1 MKRRPLW
8 PFGSDTRICV
18 SLDGPNTAALR
29 EQFDHLEGADLVEIR
44 LDALDTLHDLTREA
58 LTDLVMNSPVPVGFT
73 LRPMWQDGGFDGDE
87 LDRRRFL
94 EEASISGA
102 AFIDVELDAEWAAD
116 FLDDAQCPVVAS
128 HHWNSARPSDLSQK
142 VERIGKL
149 APSMAKLVAT
159 AEVPSDSLPLLS
171 AGEQLIMSGQPAT
184 CFCMGEAGKAS
195 RLLAAGQ
202 GAALV
207 YAAASVG
214 NEVAAGQWSLR
225 ELVDEF
231 QMNRWQQG
239 TRLCGLIGHPI
250 SHSLSPAIFNA
261 VIQEQGLDVAYIPIA
276 GGNLDAALDLARE
289 MDFQGLSVTMP
300 FKDEIALRST
310 RQDDLVATV
319 GAANTVVFEDDG
331 FVAYNTDGS
340 ALVDALATVRPVERA
355 KIAMVGAGGAGR
367 AGASALIA
375 AGAAVTIVN
384 RTEAHA
390 KEAAELCSCSGGGL
404 QRLEVD
410 DFDIIVNATPV
421 GMRGTP
427 LAESTPFPPKW
438 LSGREVVLDMVY
450 RPPNTPLLREAIER
464 GCTTIQGLEMFIRQA
479 AAQYRLLMGDPGV
492 EPLRAM
498 RNAAEQLLTNE
509 LSSHDD

>member
-1 MKRRPLW
+1 MKGRPLW

-18 SLDGPNTAALR
+18 SLGEPNTAALR

-87 LDRRRFL
+87 SDRRRFL

-102 AFIDVELDAEWAAD
+102 AFIDVELDTEWAAD

-300 FKDEIALRST
+300 FKDEIALLST

-498 RNAAEQLLTNE
+498 RNAAEKLLTNE

>member
-8 PFGSDTRICV
+8 PFSPDTRICV
-18 SLDGPNTAALR
+18 SLAEPNTAALR

-44 LDALDTLHDLTREA
+44 LDALDTLHDLTREI
-58 LTDLVMNSPVPVGFT
+58 LTDLVMSSPVPVGFT
-73 LRPMWQDGGFDGDE
+73 LRPVWQDGGFDGDE
-87 LDRRRFL
+87 SDRRRFL
-94 EEASISGA
+94 EEAAVSGA
-102 AFIDVELDAEWAAD
+102 AFIDVELDAEWVAD

-128 HHWNSARPSDLSQK
+128 HHWNLARPADLSQK
-142 VERIGKL
+142 VERIGRL

-171 AGEQLIMSGQPAT
+171 VGEQLIMSGQPAT

-231 QMNRWQQG
+231 QINRWQQG
-239 TRLCGLIGHPI
+239 TKLCGLIGHPI
-250 SHSLSPAIFNA
+250 SHSLSPAIFNS
-261 VIQEQGLDVAYIPIA
+261 VIQERGLDFAYIPIA
-276 GGNLDAALDLARE
+276 GEDLDSALDLVSE

-310 RQDDLVATV
+310 RQDDLVTTV
-319 GAANTVVFEDDG
+319 GAANTVVFEDSG
-331 FVAYNTDGS
+331 FAAYNTDGG
-340 ALVDALATVRPVERA
+340 ALVEALATVRPVETAR
-355 KIAMVGAGGAGR
+355 IAVVGAGGAAR
-367 AGASALIA
+367 AGASALVA
-375 AGAAVTIVN
+375 AGAAVTILN
-384 RTEAHA
+384 RTEARA
-390 KEAAELCSCSGGGL
+390 KEAAELSRCSGGGL
-404 QRLEVD
+404 EQLEAG

-421 GMRGTP
+421 GMQGTP
-427 LAESTPFPPKW
+427 MAESTPFPPEW
-438 LSGREVVLDMVY
+438 LTGREVVLDMVY
-450 RPPNTPLLREAIER
+450 RPPTTPLLRHATER
-464 GCTTIQGLEMFIRQA
+464 GCTTIEGLEMFIRQA
-479 AAQYRLLMGDPGV
+479 AAQYRLLMDDPDA
-492 EPLRAM
+492 EPLDAM
-498 RNAAEQLLTNE
+498 RNVAERLLMNE